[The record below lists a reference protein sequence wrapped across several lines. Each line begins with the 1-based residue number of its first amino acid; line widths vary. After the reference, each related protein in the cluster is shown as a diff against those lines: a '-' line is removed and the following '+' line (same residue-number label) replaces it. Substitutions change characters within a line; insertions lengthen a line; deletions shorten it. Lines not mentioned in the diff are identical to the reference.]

1 MNFDVIIL
9 TYNSEKKIKNL
20 LDSLSSQVLKPK
32 NILIIDSSSE
42 DKTVEIAKE
51 YGCIVYFI
59 NKNDFDH
66 GGTRTYAVGLSK
78 ADFLVYLTDDVVLK
92 DKFSLKNLF
101 SFFEDEKVGAVFGRQ
116 IPYENTNIFGK
127 HLRYFNY
134 PEKDYIRTYFDK
146 KKYGIKTCFLS
157 DSFCVYRKSAI
168 KGIGYFKKD
177 LILGEDTY
185 VGAKLIVSGYK
196 IAYSSNAIVYHSHNY
211 TALDEFKRYFDI
223 GVFHKT
229 ENWILKEFGKAE
241 GEGVKYIYSGLDFLF
256 KNKKFYLIP
265 EFFVRI
271 FFKYLGYK
279 LGYNYELLPKFLIK
293 TFSMHKNWWDKKN
306 I

>member
-1 MNFDVIIL
+1 MNFDVVIL
-9 TYNSEKKIKNL
+9 TYNSGKKIKKL
-20 LDSLSSQVLKPK
+20 LESIKIQSLKPTRV
-32 NILIIDSSSE
+32 IAIDSNSS
-42 DKTVEIAKE
+42 DDTAKIAKE
-51 YGCIVYFI
+51 YGCEVKII
-59 NKNDFDH
+59 KKEDFDH
-66 GGTRTYAVGLSK
+66 GGTRTYAARSSF
-78 ADFLVYLTDDVVLK
+78 AEFIIYMTDDVIMYDSHSFENLLK
-92 DKFSLKNLF
+92 
-101 SFFEDEKVGAVFGRQ
+101 FFNNEKVGAVFGRQ
-116 IPYENTNIFGK
+116 IPYEETNIFGK

-134 PEKDYIRTYFDK
+134 PDYDYIRGYEDRS
-146 KKYGIKTCFLS
+146 KYGIKTCFLS
-157 DSFCVYRKSAI
+157 NSFCAYRKEFLEKI
-168 KGIGYFKKD
+168 EYFKD
-177 LILGEDTY
+177 SLILGEDTY
-185 VGAKLIVSGYK
+185 IGAKLLLNGYK
-196 IAYSSNAIVYHSHNY
+196 IAYSSKAIVYHSHNY
-211 TALDEFKRYFDI
+211 SIIDEFKRYFDI